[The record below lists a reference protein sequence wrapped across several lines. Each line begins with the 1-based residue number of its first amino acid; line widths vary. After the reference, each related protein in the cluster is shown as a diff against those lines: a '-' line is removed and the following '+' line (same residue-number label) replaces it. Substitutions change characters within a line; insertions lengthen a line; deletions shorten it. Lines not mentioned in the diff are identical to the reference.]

1 MASAD
6 AVRLRRVWEPP
17 SILSTIFATVDHKQ
31 IAARYV
37 GTAFA
42 LFIISGIDGLSMRA
56 QLAKPN
62 QELFTP
68 ETFNRIMTMHGTVMI
83 FLFATPLVFGGFG
96 NYLVPLMLGTRDMAF
111 PRLNAFSYW
120 VYLLATIFLYASLIL
135 GSAPTGGW
143 FAYTPLTDSVYS
155 PGKNLDFWALTIIFL
170 GISTTAGGVNF
181 IVTIFKL
188 RAPGMTISRI
198 PLFVWGIL
206 VTAVAVVFAL
216 PPLTVAAALLEAQRQ
231 YGFHFYDT
239 AAGGSPL
246 LYQHLFWIFGHPEVY
261 IMLLPAVGIV
271 SSVIP
276 TFSQTRAAG
285 YILLVLSS
293 VSIAF
298 IGFGVWVHHMF
309 ATGISPLSLSFFAAA
324 GMLITIPSGVQ
335 FFAWIATIWKGR
347 PVWTTSFM
355 FALGFLFI
363 LLLGGITGVMVSA
376 VPFDQQVT
384 DTYFIVAHLHYV
396 LVGGVVFPIFA
407 GLYYWLPKIT
417 GRMLGESLGHVCF
430 WFTFIGFNVAFFPMH
445 IMGLLGMPRRVYT
458 YQEGLG
464 LDTLNMLSTIGA
476 VIMAIGVLVFVIDVI
491 KSMLVGEPAGRNP
504 WHAGTLEWA
513 TESPPEPYNF
523 RDIPVVRSRYPLLDQ
538 AEGREAGWDTS
549 LATPEIG
556 REAYGTRPLDAAP
569 QELLVMPAESVL
581 PLALALALLVVVV
594 GILIESLVVSIV
606 ALIIA
611 LLVIGAWHWPGRE
624 EAPA

>member
-1 MASAD
+1 MANAESL
-6 AVRLRRVWEPP
+6 RLRRLWEAP
-17 SILSTIFATVDHKQ
+17 SLLSTIFATVDHKQ

-42 LFIISGIDGLSMRA
+42 LFIIAGIDGMSIRA
-56 QLAKPN
+56 QLARPN
-62 QELFTP
+62 QTLFTP
-68 ETFNRIMTMHGTVMI
+68 ETYDRIMTMHGTVMI

-96 NYLVPLMLGTRDMAF
+96 NYLVPLMIGTRDMAF

-120 VYLLATIFLYASLIL
+120 VYLLATCFLYASVII
-135 GSAPTGGW
+135 GQAPTGGW
-143 FAYTPLTDSVYS
+143 FAYTPLTDATFS

-170 GISTTAGGVNF
+170 GISTTAGAVNF

-188 RAPGMTISRI
+188 RAPGMTISRM

-206 VTAVAVVFAL
+206 VTAVSVVFAL
-216 PPLTVAAALLEAQRQ
+216 PPLTLAAALLEAQRQ

-239 AAGGSPL
+239 NAGGSPL

-276 TFSQTRAAG
+276 TFSQTRAVG
-285 YILLVLSS
+285 YVFLVLAS

-309 ATGISPLSLSFFAAA
+309 ATGISALSLSFFAAA

-335 FFAWIATIWKGR
+335 FFAWIATIWRGT
-347 PVWTTSFM
+347 PVWKTPFL

-384 DTYFIVAHLHYV
+384 DSYFIVAHLHYV

-417 GRMLGESLGHVCF
+417 GRMLDERLGQICF
-430 WFTFIGFNVAFFPMH
+430 WLTFIGFNVSFFPMH
-445 IMGLLGMPRRVYT
+445 IMGLFGMPRRVYT
-458 YQEGLG
+458 YQDGLG
-464 LDTLNMLSTIGA
+464 LDALNLIATVGA
-476 VIMAIGVLVFVIDVI
+476 VVMALGVIVFLIDVA
-491 KSMLVGEPAGRNP
+491 KSMLVGDRAGPNP
-504 WHAGTLEWA
+504 WNAGTLEWA
-513 TESPPEPYNF
+513 TDSPPEPFNF
-523 RDIPVVRSRYPLLDQ
+523 RTIPVVRSRYPLLDEPEDRPEWDESLGD
-538 AEGREAGWDTS
+538 AGPVREVYA
-549 LATPEIG
+549 
-556 REAYGTRPLDAAP
+556 TRPLDGEREDILAMP
-569 QELLVMPAESVL
+569 GESLV
-581 PLALALALLVVVV
+581 PLALAVT
-594 GILIESLVVSIV
+594 
-606 ALIIA
+606 
-611 LLVIGAWHWPGRE
+611 LLVIVIGVLIEALWLTIAALVAFLLVLAIWHWPDRE
-624 EAPA
+624 PVA